1 MKVTELCNENDV
13 KISFAVFE
21 AFKTLAQTPVK

>member
-21 AFKTLAQTPVK
+21 AFKTLA